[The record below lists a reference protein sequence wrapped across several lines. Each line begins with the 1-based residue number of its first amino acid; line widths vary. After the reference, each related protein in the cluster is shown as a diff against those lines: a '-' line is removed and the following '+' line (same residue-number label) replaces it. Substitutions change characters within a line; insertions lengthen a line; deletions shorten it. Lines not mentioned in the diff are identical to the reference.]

1 MSEPEKEQS
10 KEEKY
15 VHFVLDRIHKDNG
28 FRAKLSRAMSDS
40 TEYQSWEILS
50 TWCDL
55 DKEWLRMPYAIVGAS
70 LAKARCS
77 KDGYL
82 GIGEAI
88 AKCYKDGNQSDQA
101 KAKLRRLLACKN
113 TVEACRILRPLLSLI
128 ESKGVEIKYS
138 QLLHDLLG
146 YSVDWTPARWAQN
159 FYGRVH
165 TEEGVLE

>member
-1 MSEPEKEQS
+1 MSEAEKSVS
-10 KEEKY
+10 KEEKF

-28 FRAKLSRAMSDS
+28 FRAKLSRAVSDS

-55 DKEWLRMPYAIVGAS
+55 DKEWQRLPYAIIGAS
-70 LAKARCS
+70 LAKARS
-77 KDGYL
+77 VKDGHL

-88 AKCYKDGNQSDQA
+88 ANCYPEGNQSDQA

-113 TVEACRILRPLLSLI
+113 TVEACRILRPLLNLV
-128 ESKGVEIKYS
+128 ESKGVKVKYS

-146 YSVDWTPARWAQN
+146 YSVDWTPANWAQN
-159 FYGRVH
+159 FYGKKH
-165 TEEGVLE
+165 TEEGVQE